1 MKSIVLTLLT
11 TGVTLFAQ
19 QSDPIPRSAPLTTLP
34 NSYPRQGMQSATN
47 VFPDN
52 YALVLTI
59 TDKNAAP
66 AEIELV
72 VASPY
77 FQAAL
82 GESNLSFS
90 GSISIA
96 DAESA
101 IVTFQLGWQAPVSA
115 GKDSTQLVASNMQG
129 SVRLKMGD
137 DVQVMRAGSKGARLS
152 IRKLE
157 TPKVK

>member
-1 MKSIVLTLLT
+1 MKFIILILFSFGATLC
-11 TGVTLFAQ
+11 AQ
-19 QSDPIPRSAPLTTLP
+19 QPISLPSPLQPATFP
-34 NSYPRQGMQSATN
+34 HSYLRQGPQGVPD

-52 YALVLTI
+52 YALLLTI
-59 TDKNAAP
+59 TDKNAAST
-66 AEIELV
+66 EIELV
-72 VASPY
+72 VSSPY

-82 GESNLSFS
+82 GEHNLNFS

-101 IVTFQLGWQAPVSA
+101 IVTFQLGWQTPVSA
-115 GKDSTQLVASNMQG
+115 GKDPTQLVASNMQG

-137 DVQVMRAGSKGARLS
+137 EVPVFRAGSKTARLS

-157 TPKVK
+157 MPKAK